1 MKQIGIIGVGGI
13 ANSAHIPQLLDIE
26 DCKITAI
33 CDINESALLTVGEKL
48 GLDNKHRFTD
58 YKKLIDCDDVDA
70 VEICTPNYLHI
81 EMAEYTAKKG
91 KPMNIEKPL
100 CLTAEEAEQVDAI
113 IKENNITNMMS
124 FSYRFAPSVR
134 YAKWIM
140 EKGLI
145 GKVVSINVEYLKSS
159 AFMEGRRLDWRFVKK
174 YAGTGVLGDL
184 GVHLIDMA
192 QLLVGDIKS
201 VSAMKETVV
210 KQRMKLDSDE
220 FADVETDDICNFIAN
235 VEDKRTGDNVL
246 ATFAI
251 TRCAIGNQN
260 TIKYNIYG
268 TEGMISFDLNNSSEL
283 GVCIGEV
290 DKKSDGLHT
299 VQVPNSF
306 YITQEKAFI
315 DSLHGNICEY
325 FPTVEDGIKCQKVID
340 AIDESTRLG
349 NFVSVM

>member
-1 MKQIGIIGVGGI
+1 
-13 ANSAHIPQLLDIE
+13 
-26 DCKITAI
+26 
-33 CDINESALLTVGEKL
+33 
-48 GLDNKHRFTD
+48 
-58 YKKLIDCDDVDA
+58 
-70 VEICTPNYLHI
+70 
-81 EMAEYTAKKG
+81 MAEYAAQKG

-100 CLTAEEAEQVDAI
+100 CINAEEAGQLNAI
-113 IKENNITNMMS
+113 IKDSNITNMMC
-124 FSYRFAPSVR
+124 FSYRFFPAVR

-145 GKVVSINVEYLKSS
+145 GRVAGINVEYLKSS

-201 VSAMKETVV
+201 VSAMKKIVV
-210 KQRMKLDSDE
+210 EQRMRLECDE
-220 FADVETDDICNFIAN
+220 FADVETEDICNFIAN
-235 VEDKRTGDNVL
+235 IEDRNTGDNVI

-268 TEGMISFDLNNSSEL
+268 PDGMISFNLNNPNEI

-299 VQVPNSF
+299 VKVPNGF
-306 YITQEKAFI
+306 CITQEKAFI
-315 DSLHGNICEY
+315 DSLNGNICEY
-325 FPTVEDGIKCQKVID
+325 FPTLEDGIRCQKVLD
-340 AIDESTRLG
+340 AVSKSADLG
-349 NFVSVM
+349 TFVNVE